1 MGMEPIRSISLW
13 YLFQFLLYALLTGSI
28 IKTFLPKMLL
38 VMLLITGTERCL
50 EQFNGTKNT
59 LVRSSDFILGK
70 VWQSLTLKT
79 GGMTPKKGRQALS
92 EQAGPVN
99 PCLWTNTYPLAVAH
113 KCKTQDPV
121 YVSGKISLAL
131 DVRFSGFWSITV
143 VWGSSGLLSAVDIFT
158 FSFSSLG
165 FKSWICLK
173 FLVKWCRFE
182 TLYISAIFP
191 LISKCISFRHFF
203 SSFLAFLYLLLIFLA
218 PEENS
223 QVI

>member
-1 MGMEPIRSISLW
+1 MGPRTRWWEARVSYW
-13 YLFQFLLYALLTGSI
+13 
-28 IKTFLPKMLL
+28 
-38 VMLLITGTERCL
+38 
-50 EQFNGTKNT
+50 
-59 LVRSSDFILGK
+59 GK
-70 VWQSLTLKT
+70 YGNHPALKT

-92 EQAGPVN
+92 EQTGPVN
-99 PCLWTNTYPLAVAH
+99 PCLWTSTHPLGVPH

-121 YVSGKISLAL
+121 YVSGKISLAP

-143 VWGSSGLLSAVDIFT
+143 VGGSSGLLWTANIFT

-165 FKSWICLK
+165 FESWICLK

-191 LISKCISFRHFF
+191 LISKCISFGHFF
-203 SSFLAFLYLLLIFLA
+203 SSFLTFLYLLLIFLA